1 MSAHVWILSE
11 VVTVGTIEIDG
22 PAKIPA
28 TM

>member
-22 PAKIPA
+22 PARMPA
-28 TM
+28 TI